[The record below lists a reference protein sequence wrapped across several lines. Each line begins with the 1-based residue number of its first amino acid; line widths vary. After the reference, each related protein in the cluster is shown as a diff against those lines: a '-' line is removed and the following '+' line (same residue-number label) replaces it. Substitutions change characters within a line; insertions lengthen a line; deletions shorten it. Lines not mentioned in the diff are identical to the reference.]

1 MAFLSSPYKYMMEY
15 YNFSEQSTMTCVS
28 ISLTVNGKGSTTM
41 MYSSAITTQTELNDC
56 AAIVLMRT
64 ALRNNPPLSYANP

>member
-1 MAFLSSPYKYMMEY
+1 
-15 YNFSEQSTMTCVS
+15 MTCVS

>member
-1 MAFLSSPYKYMMEY
+1 
-15 YNFSEQSTMTCVS
+15 MTCVS

-41 MYSSAITTQTELNDC
+41 MYPSAITTQTELNDC